1 MTVPLLPKVVLL
13 GKIKYAT
20 KEWDA
25 LSSIA
30 RKDTATSANRS
41 EFIDDLHTK
50 YHDVTAFYKTFDS
63 KTITGRFDKDLS
75 DHFPKT
81 LKLVAHNSAGYDQV
95 DIHLLTEKKIY
106 VSNVPDLVNDATADT
121 HLYLLLGAL
130 RNFSFAATNL
140 RKGNWK
146 TGIPVGH
153 DPKGKT
159 LGIIGMGGIGR
170 AIKKRIDPLGFE
182 KVIYH
187 NRNKLSPMLE
197 DGAEYVDLDTL
208 LKTSDVISISIPLYP
223 STRHYINKEKL
234 EKCKEGVVIINTARG
249 AVIDENAL
257 VDALDSGHVR
267 SFGSDVYENEPTI
280 HPGLL
285 KNENVLLLPHVG
297 TDTQET
303 EYKMECLVIENIRSL
318 LEKKCIISPVP
329 EQKYLTF

>member
-1 MTVPLLPKVVLL
+1 MTLSLPKVVLL
-13 GKIKYAT
+13 GKIKFAT
-20 KEWDA
+20 KEWNA

-30 RKDTATSANRS
+30 HKAIATSANRS
-41 EFIDDLHTK
+41 EFIADLNSK
-50 YHDVTAFYKTFDS
+50 YNDVTAFYRTFDS
-63 KTITGRFDKDLS
+63 AKITGRFDKDLA

-81 LKLVAHNSAGYDQV
+81 LRLVAHNGAGYDQV
-95 DIHLLTEKKIY
+95 DIQPLTDRKIY

-146 TGIPVGH
+146 TGIPIGH
-153 DPKGKT
+153 DPEGKT

-170 AIKKRIDPLGFE
+170 AIKKRVDLLGFE

-187 NRNKLSPMLE
+187 NRNKLSPEFE

-208 LKTSDVISISIPLYP
+208 LKTSDVISLSIPLNP
-223 STRHYINKEKL
+223 ATRHYINKERL
-234 EKCKEGVVIINTARG
+234 EKCKKGVVIINTARG
-249 AVIDENAL
+249 AVIDENAM

-297 TDTQET
+297 TYSEET
-303 EYKMECLVIENIRSL
+303 EYKMECLVIKNIRSL
-318 LEKKCIISPVP
+318 LEKNRIISPVP
-329 EQKYLTF
+329 EQKDLKF